1 MYCSNAL
8 VEINGVNAKPEGWS
22 RAVREDS
29 TVQLMTAEDER
40 EALKFLSSRP
50 VHTINL
56 RAFIRDNGLVSALN
70 RGEFYG

>member
-1 MYCSNAL
+1 MPS
-8 VEINGVNAKPEGWS
+8 
-22 RAVREDS
+22 REDS